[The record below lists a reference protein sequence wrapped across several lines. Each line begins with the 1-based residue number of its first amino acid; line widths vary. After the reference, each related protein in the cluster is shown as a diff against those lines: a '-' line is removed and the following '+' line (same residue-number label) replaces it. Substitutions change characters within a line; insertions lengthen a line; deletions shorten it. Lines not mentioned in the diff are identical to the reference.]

1 MKQGSNKK
9 YDTRKKRIQFLKE
22 KGSIITFT
30 KPFYPSE
37 TTSRSRTQIIVQ
49 KVKTPNSGSAKITG
63 QFYKTPWFES
73 LDELLDAIDW
83 DIIEKMHSI

>member
-1 MKQGSNKK
+1 MKQDSNKK
-9 YDTRKKRIQFLKE
+9 YDTKDKRIQFLKE
-22 KGSIITFT
+22 KGSIITFK

-49 KVKTPNSGSAKITG
+49 EVNTHHSGGTKIMG
-63 QFYKTPWFES
+63 LFYETPWFES
-73 LDELLDAIDW
+73 LDDLLDAIDW